1 MLNLDQ
7 ELRVYLCTTAT
18 DMRRSFD
25 RLAEMAREHT
35 GSSVIQGGIYVFFSR
50 CRSRAKLL
58 YWDGDGYALWYKRL
72 KVGTFKIKL
81 SESGH
86 EEISGVDLKLLLSG
100 IELSRIRFRNNAKQN
115 VYENHDTC

>member
-7 ELRVYLCTTAT
+7 DLRVYLCTTTT

-25 RLAEMAREHT
+25 RLAEMALEHT
-35 GSSVIQGGIYVFFSR
+35 GSNVIKGGMYVFFSR

-72 KVGTFKIKL
+72 EVGTFKIKL
-81 SESGH
+81 LESGH

-100 IELSRIRFRNNAKQN
+100 MELSRIKFRNHLKQG